1 MNSSV
6 ILNFVDLFVFVANG
20 LIVISIIASWVP
32 SLRRVPGAESA
43 LGMADVILLPVRK
56 LLPMKSSLDW
66 SPLVTIIGLQL
77 LQGAIHGFFS
87 R

>member
-1 MNSSV
+1 MSSSV
-6 ILNFVDLFVFVANG
+6 ILNFVDLFVFAANG

-32 SLRRVPGAESA
+32 SLRKIPGAETA
-43 LGMADVILLPVRK
+43 LGMADVILSPVRK
-56 LLPMKSSLDW
+56 LIPPKGALDW

-77 LQGAIHGFFS
+77 LQGFLHSYI